1 MRTQVAQTSLE
12 AYRSLPVRNYLQPA
26 ESEVMELMSDGK
38 PRTRRQIADDLGWR
52 DGPTCG
58 RCNSLVAS
66 KRLIEKGEFR
76 DPVTK
81 KLSAL
86 LCLPAGQLGLF

>member
-1 MRTQVAQTSLE
+1 MRTQVSETSLD

-26 ESEVMELMSDGK
+26 EAEVMELMRDGNA
-38 PRTRRQIADDLGWR
+38 RTRRMIADELGWR

-66 KRLIEKGEFR
+66 GRLIERGEYR
-76 DPVTK
+76 DPITK
-81 KLSAL
+81 KSAAL
-86 LCLPAGQLGLF
+86 LCLPVGQMRLL

>member
-1 MRTQVAQTSLE
+1 MRTQVSELSRE
-12 AYRSLPVRNYLQPA
+12 AYRSIPA
-26 ESEVMELMSDGK
+26 RSLCKSEAEVMDLMLDGM
-38 PRTRRQIADDLGWR
+38 PRTRRMIADELGWR

-66 KRLIEKGEFR
+66 GRLIEQGEYK

-81 KLSAL
+81 KYSAL
-86 LCLPAGQLGLF
+86 LCLPAGQMRLL

>member
-1 MRTQVAQTSLE
+1 MRTQVSELSRE

-26 ESEVMELMSDGK
+26 EAEVMDLMLDGR
-38 PRTRRQIADDLGWR
+38 PRTRRMIADELGWR

-66 KRLIEKGEFR
+66 GRLIESGEFK
-76 DPVTK
+76 DPITK
-81 KLSAL
+81 KSAAL
-86 LCLPAGQLGLF
+86 LQLPFGQLNLL

>member
-1 MRTQVAQTSLE
+1 MRTQMAETSLD
-12 AYRSLPVRNYLQPA
+12 AYRALPVRNYLQKA
-26 ESEVMELMSDGK
+26 EIELMDLMRDGK
-38 PRTRRQIADDLGWR
+38 SRTRRQIADELGWR

-66 KRLIEKGEFR
+66 GRLIENGEFK

-81 KLSAL
+81 KSAAL
-86 LCLPAGQLGLF
+86 LCLPLGQLGLL

>member
-1 MRTQVAQTSLE
+1 MRTQVSELSRE

-26 ESEVMELMSDGK
+26 EAEVMELMRDGK
-38 PRTRRQIADDLGWR
+38 ARTRRMIADELGWR

-66 KRLIEKGEFR
+66 GRLIESGEYK
-76 DPVTK
+76 DPQTK
-81 KLSAL
+81 KSAAL
-86 LCLPAGQLGLF
+86 LCLPTGQMRLL